1 MNSGSGNSASLPALR
16 KAAGRYKPFYEK
28 HPTLNLHIEIFLYK

>member
-16 KAAGRYKPFYEK
+16 KAAGRCALPIV
-28 HPTLNLHIEIFLYK
+28 NLMCNSRDKF